1 MRRYESVIILDPD
14 LPDEEIVGLTD
25 RFSNVIKTN
34 GGEII
39 KIEDWGAKRLAY
51 LVKKKDKGR
60 YILFDYVGS
69 PALIREI
76 ERQLKITEDVMKFLS
91 VKLDEEVDLEAFK
104 PTAAQEET
112 AVAEVAEMPV
122 PGAEPEVPAEA
133 GGLAAAPEPA
143 GTEIMPPT
151 AGDEPVSF
159 AEPSEAQP
167 EQEPAEPTAQE
178 EATSLETKNE
188 EV

>member
-14 LPDEEIVGLTD
+14 LPDDQIAALSD

-39 KIEDWGAKRLAY
+39 KIEDWGSKRLAY

-60 YILFDYVGS
+60 YILFDYVGF

-76 ERQLKITEDVMKFLS
+76 ERQLKIAEEVMKFLS
-91 VKLDEEVDLEAFK
+91 VKLDDEVDLEAFK
-104 PTAAQEET
+104 ATAVQQEAAAAEMAEVPAAAAGPELP
-112 AVAEVAEMPV
+112 AVAEEPV
-122 PGAEPEVPAEA
+122 TG
-133 GGLAAAPEPA
+133 PEPVGA
-143 GTEIMPPT
+143 DAMPPVI
-151 AGDEPVSF
+151 ADQPVSS
-159 AEPSEAQP
+159 AETLEVQP
-167 EQEPAEPTAQE
+167 EQESAERTAQE
-178 EATSLETKNE
+178 QATSLETKNE

>member
-14 LPDEEIVGLTD
+14 LPDDEIVALSD

-39 KIEDWGAKRLAY
+39 KIEDWGSKRLAY

-60 YILFDYVGS
+60 YILFDYVGF

-76 ERQLKITEDVMKFLS
+76 ERQLKITEEVMKFLS
-91 VKLDEEVDLEAFK
+91 VKLDEDVDLEAFK
-104 PTAAQEET
+104 ATAAQQE
-112 AVAEVAEMPV
+112 AAAAEATEGPV
-122 PGAEPEVPAEA
+122 PAAEPELPGEA
-133 GGLAAAPEPA
+133 AASASAPEPVGA
-143 GTEIMPPT
+143 DAEH
-151 AGDEPVSF
+151 PVVADQPISSPDTP
-159 AEPSEAQP
+159 EVQP
-167 EQEPAEPTAQE
+167 EQESAEPTAQE
-178 EATSLETKNE
+178 EAAPLETKNE